1 MINTLRELVAIALML
16 IVAGLFWVIGKVKPK
31 G

>member
-31 G
+31 E